1 MVLPVCPL
9 CKAQD
14 NEYCFSERNYDL
26 KRCNNCELF
35 FIEPYPEDVH
45 NIVSEYSYDELEI
58 VNPEKHYLASVQ
70 FQKRYFN
77 MIEQEVRVG
86 QSILDVGCGT
96 GHLLERLGI
105 YPDLLRVGIELN
117 TDRAKMARQITG
129 LEIWQVPIEEFST
142 NTKFDVITM
151 INVLSHISSFD
162 KLFAKLRSLLQP
174 NGKLILKVGE
184 FRRDFKKSVFFDWD
198 IPDHLHFLGFNTIN
212 FICRKYGWKIC
223 KHQRVPRSRDLFSPT
238 KFRTPGRSAVRNIIK
253 RLILYTPFALPI
265 LARCYSV
272 LKGQKIYSSF
282 IVLSPTSSS

>member
-1 MVLPVCPL
+1 MTLPVCPL
-9 CKAQD
+9 CKTQD
-14 NEYCFSERNYDL
+14 NEYCFSERNYNL
-26 KRCNNCELF
+26 RRCNNCELF
-35 FIEPYPEDVH
+35 FIDPYPENIH
-45 NIVSEYSYDELEI
+45 NRVSEYNYDELEI

-77 MIEQEVRVG
+77 IIDQEVRG
-86 QSILDVGCGT
+86 TRSILDVGCGT

-151 INVLSHISSFD
+151 IDVLSHISSFD

-184 FRRDFKKSVFFDWD
+184 FGRDIKKNDIFDWG
-198 IPDHLHFLGFNTIN
+198 IPDHLHVLGLSTIN

-223 KHQRVPRSRDLFSPT
+223 KHQRIPLSRDLFSPT
-238 KFRTPGRSAVRNIIK
+238 RFRESGRSTMRNVIK
-253 RLILYTPFALPI
+253 RLILYIPFALPV
-265 LARCYSV
+265 LAKCYDV
-272 LKGQKIYSSF
+272 LKGQRIYSSF
-282 IVLSPTSSS
+282 IVLSPTA